1 MLTNTQKLALYD
13 FVVYTL
19 QEELEAELLDSKPNW
34 MESKDSIF
42 LRSRLNHAKETLFF
56 LTQDDMWMKSI
67 EDLQLLLQ
75 NHGTLDNI
83 TEEQS

>member
-42 LRSRLNHAKETLFF
+42 LRSRLNHSKETLFF
-56 LTQDDMWMKSI
+56 LTQNELWMKSI
-67 EDLQLLLQ
+67 EELQLLLRTQ
-75 NHGTLDNI
+75 GTLDNAM
-83 TEEQS
+83 EEQS